1 MTMTPLRI
9 AGYAGSLRQDSYSK
23 IVLDAL
29 MSMLPTGTHTE
40 TLSIGDFPFY
50 NQDLETA
57 DGPAQVSQARR
68 QVAEADALLM
78 VVPEF
83 NHGIPGV
90 LKNALDWLSR
100 PAFHSV
106 MAGKPVFF
114 VTLSQ
119 GMLGGVRAQ
128 YQMRETLASMLCQL
142 YPLPEVAI
150 TYAGQK
156 VTEGRLTDEATCQH
170 LNKILQQF
178 LRQLNAQRG
187 AQ

>member
-1 MTMTPLRI
+1 MTTPPLRI
-9 AGYAGSLRQDSYSK
+9 AGYAGSLRQDSLSK
-23 IVLDAL
+23 IVLNAL
-29 MSMLPTGTHTE
+29 MSMLPAGTQTE
-40 TLSIGDFPFY
+40 TLSIGEFPFY
-50 NQDLETA
+50 NQDLETT
-57 DGPAQVSQARR
+57 DGPAQVIRARR

-83 NHGIPGV
+83 NHGIPGG

-142 YPLPEVAI
+142 YPLPEVVI

-156 VTEGRLTDEATCQH
+156 VTEGRLTDEATCLH

-178 LRQLNAQRG
+178 LQQVNTARG
-187 AQ
+187 SQ